1 MKILIL
7 GIKTFGTLEVDI
19 TSYNYHHAISCESN
33 DF

>member
-19 TSYNYHHAISCESN
+19 ECYNYHHALSCESN
-33 DF
+33 GF